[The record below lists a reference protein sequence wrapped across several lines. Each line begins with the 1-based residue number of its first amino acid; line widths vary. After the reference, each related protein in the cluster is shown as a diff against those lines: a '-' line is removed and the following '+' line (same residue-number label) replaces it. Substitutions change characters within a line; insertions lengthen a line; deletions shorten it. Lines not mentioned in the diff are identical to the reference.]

1 MKDIFIEIEKLIRYA
16 INKGLI
22 CKQDKILVTN
32 LLLETIDMQDYREFT
47 EEETL
52 QIDQEMT
59 NIEYPTEILD
69 NIVEWAA
76 INGKLEDD
84 TITYRDLLNSKI
96 MGQIIPRTSEIK
108 KVFDSKYLESKTEA
122 TDYFYELSKQQNR
135 NIRNTAGT

>member
-96 MGQIIPRTSEIK
+96 MGQIIPRT
-108 KVFDSKYLESKTEA
+108 
-122 TDYFYELSKQQNR
+122 
-135 NIRNTAGT
+135 